1 MTEGDGRGAQFEP
14 RRKALG
20 ISNLRQFA
28 LATGRDRDTLARA
41 EAGTASKTTMDWV
54 DAWLTAREADR
65 AGATAP
71 DEPLRLTLHGV
82 YGIEEII
89 VEGPVDRPDELADAV
104 GRILDR
110 LKRSE
115 D

>member
-1 MTEGDGRGAQFEP
+1 MTDEDARGAQFGP
-14 RRKALG
+14 RREALG
-20 ISNLRQFA
+20 IKNLRQFA

-54 DAWLTAREADR
+54 DAWLTEREADR
-65 AGATAP
+65 
-71 DEPLRLTLHGV
+71 EPVASEPIKLTMHGV

-104 GRILDR
+104 GKILDR
-110 LKRSE
+110 LKRYE